1 MTIRAIYE
9 NGVFRPTGK
18 VDLPDKAQVL
28 FEPRLV
34 NAGNTP
40 TPAMAKIYE
49 ILSRTYDT
57 GQPDLAQRHDD
68 HQP

>member
-1 MTIRAIYE
+1 MTIRAVYE
-9 NGVFRPTGK
+9 NGVFRPTEK
-18 VDLPDKAQVL
+18 VDLPDKAEVL
-28 FEPRLV
+28 FEPRIV
-34 NAGNTP
+34 RTENAP

-57 GQPDLAQRHDD
+57 GQPDLAERHDQ